1 MEFASPE
8 QAELAFYRA
17 FERADLT
24 AMMATWSEDDDI
36 VCIHPGGQR
45 LLGIDAIR
53 ESWRQLFR
61 DGPRMRIELL
71 DPRIQTGRM
80 VSVHNLY
87 ERIRLQGQ
95 LRSHLILATN
105 IYQLTPSGW
114 RMVVHHASPLPQEAE
129 ALEAPAGT
137 IH

>member
-1 MEFASPE
+1 
-8 QAELAFYRA
+8 
-17 FERADLT
+17 
-24 AMMATWSEDDDI
+24 MMATWSEDDEI
-36 VCIHPGGQR
+36 ICIHPGGQR

-61 DGPRMRIELL
+61 DGPRMRVELL
-71 DPRIQTGRM
+71 DPRIQTRHM

-105 IYQLTPSGW
+105 VYQLTPSGW
-114 RMVVHHASPLPQEAE
+114 RMVVHHASPLPQQAD
-129 ALEAPAGT
+129 ALEAAAGT